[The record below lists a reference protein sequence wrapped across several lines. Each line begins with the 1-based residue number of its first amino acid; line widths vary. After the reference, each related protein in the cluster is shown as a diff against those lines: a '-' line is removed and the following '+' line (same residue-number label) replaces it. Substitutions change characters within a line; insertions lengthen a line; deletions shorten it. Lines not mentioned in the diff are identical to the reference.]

1 MSRNKRSSL
10 FAILVSV
17 LMVFTVMPIY
27 TGAAYA
33 AEAGWVDIGVFH
45 CYIEPDQGTAVIC
58 GLAEGSEVAEL
69 TIPASIEY
77 EGRTFTVT
85 GIDLGAFYDNDQLT
99 GVTVAYGIKE
109 IPNNAFRNCTNLSQI
124 VLPDTL
130 EVIGLEAFSGTAY
143 YNDDDNWKDGVLYI
157 DSYLIKAKGD
167 ISGEYAVE
175 EGTRLIADYAFY
187 TCEGLTN
194 VTIPSSVIAICDNAF
209 ADCRNLS
216 QVDFGNNSRLI
227 TIGGCAFK
235 NTGLTSIEI
244 PASVRTIELE
254 AFRYTGL
261 TSVILPEGLE
271 GISSYLFEGCG
282 ALTEVTIPSTVTY
295 ISSAAFS
302 KTALTTIHFGGSP
315 SQWAAITGYGKP
327 SIEPADY
334 GKEDATIT
342 LDLSVCKDGGWING
356 IYADSTDYITSALI
370 NGADTRSAS
379 SVVGGTATVTIT
391 PAEGYMVSGV
401 KINNSTSPWTVVQ
414 DYDSRTDTATGVHTI
429 TFTPPEDTTY
439 AFSVSLHEAVRVTFD
454 LNGGMAGNDWGGDS
468 RLISKGTNMF
478 PMSFLFDGIT
488 PPDGKTL
495 EAVEMRVDSG
505 IYTIAAEDLSST
517 AQTFDSDVA
526 FKCIWKN
533 NAKKITPAVTLSA
546 SSYTYDGK
554 VKKPTVTVKDGS
566 TKLASSQY
574 TVTYKNNKNV
584 GKASATVTLKGNYSG
599 SKTVTFKINPKGTS
613 IKSLTKASKA
623 VTVKWTKQATKM
635 SASRITG
642 YQIQL
647 ATDSKFTKNKK
658 MVSVSGYS
666 KVSKKA
672 TGLKGGKK
680 YYVKIRTYK
689 TVGGTKYYSPWS
701 KVKTVTTKK

>member
-439 AFSVSLHEAVRVTFD
+439 AFSVSLYEAVRVTFD

-505 IYTIAAEDLSST
+505 TYTIAAKDLSST

-554 VKKPTVTVKDGS
+554 VKKPAVTVKDGS

-574 TVTYKNNKNV
+574 TVTYRNNKNV